1 MAIGR
6 VISLD
11 SGVYKI
17 LGENN
22 EEILLKARGSLRHKE
37 VSKDSSFNKSTNKYS
52 KKVETKRIK
61 LSPKVGDLVLY
72 ECSLDTYFLDDVL
85 PRKNE
90 LIRPD
95 IANVDQIMLIFS
107 AKRPDL
113 SYFLLDTFI
122 SNLELHSIK
131 PLIVITKIDLLSNE
145 EITKLYTDTY
155 RSRMPLYNDYVF
167 HRIYGSDTEESRAA
181 LIGLLNIILERKNDP
196 IRHIE
201 ITNPID
207 LGDWIL
213 DKESVMD
220 IKAKADSGELLTI
233 EMQVSN
239 LADYRCRTLF
249 YGGRLVNSSLK
260 SGESYDMMK
269 KSIVVSIIQNKLF
282 PKEIGC
288 HSIFDVREQ
297 KTGLLLSDR
306 LAFHFLELGKVDPQK
321 PVEEM
326 TQIEKLAV
334 YLRYANDEN
343 YKDSVQEICES
354 EEGIIMAENLYRH
367 ATKEEREAAWAECR
381 MMYQHDQASLR
392 EDGRKE
398 GHRQGLAE
406 GAAQKQREIAK
417 NLKDLGMDTNEII
430 KATGLCAEEV
440 AKL

>member
-1 MAIGR
+1 M
-6 VISLD
+6 
-11 SGVYKI
+11 
-17 LGENN
+17 
-22 EEILLKARGSLRHKE
+22 
-37 VSKDSSFNKSTNKYS
+37 
-52 KKVETKRIK
+52 KK
-61 LSPKVGDLVLY
+61 
-72 ECSLDTYFLDDVL
+72 
-85 PRKNE
+85 KN
-90 LIRPD
+90 L
-95 IANVDQIMLIFS
+95 
-107 AKRPDL
+107 
-113 SYFLLDTFI
+113 T
-122 SNLELHSIK
+122 
-131 PLIVITKIDLLSNE
+131 SNE

-207 LGDWIL
+207 LADWIL

-297 KTGLLLSDR
+297 KTGLLLCDR

-354 EEGIIMAENLYRH
+354 EEDIIMAENLYRH

-406 GAAQKQREIAK
+406 GEAIGAAQKQREIAK